1 MHHQR
6 TQVDDALDSLGDRR
20 WPGDYNNP
28 ELKENLMQKFDTNR
42 ASRGLGRRGTLLAA
56 LAILTVSSVGF
67 AAAGGVQMIQGWF
80 ITVEVNGEP
89 VDFDEDAIQV
99 ESHGDGT
106 VTLTVDGEALGIEG
120 GEEGDE
126 ATITIIAN
134 EADAAAIIITDEDGN
149 TTEIRKS
156 GTENNAED
164 E

>member
-1 MHHQR
+1 MR
-6 TQVDDALDSLGDRR
+6 
-20 WPGDYNNP
+20 
-28 ELKENLMQKFDTNR
+28 KFDTNR

-56 LAILTVSSVGF
+56 LAILTVGSVGF

-89 VDFDEDAIQV
+89 VDFNEDAIQV
-99 ESHGDGT
+99 ESNDDGT
-106 VTLTVDGEALGIEG
+106 VTLTIDGEALGVEG
-120 GEEGDE
+120 GEEGGE

-134 EADAAAIIITDEDGN
+134 ETDAAAVIITDDDGN

-156 GTENNAED
+156 GTEDDAED

>member
-1 MHHQR
+1 MR
-6 TQVDDALDSLGDRR
+6 
-20 WPGDYNNP
+20 
-28 ELKENLMQKFDTNR
+28 KFDTNR

-56 LAILTVSSVGF
+56 LAILTVGSVGF
-67 AAAGGVQMIQGWF
+67 AAAGGIHMIQGWF

-89 VDFDEDAIQV
+89 VDFNEDAIQV

-120 GEEGDE
+120 GQEGDE

-134 EADAAAIIITDEDGN
+134 EADAAAVIITDEDGN

-156 GTENNAED
+156 GTEDSEQD
-164 E
+164 K